1 MDKGKAI
8 CINRATERTKLN
20 DTQCITKP
28 KCEGAE
34 TNGWLG
40 GEGQIAK
47 MGRIACLKT
56 DYFRHALFA
65 AESFYVK

>member
-1 MDKGKAI
+1 M
-8 CINRATERTKLN
+8 
-20 DTQCITKP
+20 KP
-28 KCEGAE
+28 KCERAE
-34 TNGWLG
+34 TKGWLG
-40 GEGQIAK
+40 GEGKIAK